1 MKMKNNIFWL
11 LALTL
16 ISTQNAVVAKSSN
29 TILANDKAWK
39 WVPPSHRSKT
49 YIFTK
54 MTSKEPFEYLA
65 VDYMKLPLGR
75 WQYEVPYT
83 GLPRG
88 YCINLTGQKDP
99 KLKINF
105 SCSGRFFAD
114 DHYFKDILKQEPHE
128 LTKDE
133 RESVYIADFFTNA
146 HTENLNGKRVIVMS
160 GHFDQDNEDLYRIMF
175 NHNPEASN
183 TVVSGEIEFSAPP
196 AQYKRHLDEVK
207 KAFKTIRWN
216 NVHEYK
222 PEVD

>member
-1 MKMKNNIFWL
+1 MNMNNNIFWL
-11 LALTL
+11 LALTI
-16 ISTQNAVVAKSSN
+16 ISTQNVFAQSTN
-29 TILANDKAWK
+29 ELLADDKAWK
-39 WVPPSHRSKT
+39 WAPPRHGLKT

-54 MTSKEPFEYLA
+54 MTSKKPFEYLA

-99 KLKINF
+99 KLKLCF
-105 SCSGRFFAD
+105 SCSGRCFAD
-114 DHYFKDILKQEPHE
+114 DHYFKNILKQEPHE

-133 RESVYIADFFTNA
+133 RESIHIADFFTTA

-183 TVVSGEIEFSAPP
+183 TAVSGDIEFSAPP
-196 AQYKRHLDEVK
+196 AEYKRHLAAVK

-216 NVHEYK
+216 NVHIYK
-222 PEVD
+222 PE